1 MDRISTIKTT
11 LFISLFPMPLV
22 SMGSAV
28 GGNGLFEIAFLS
40 RIGYLIER
48 YIKKQRAESS
58 SVHVT
63 GDDYFPGASW
73 INRGVRY
80 V

>member
-48 YIKKQRAESS
+48 YIKKTSLAPNQPMMKFSLVSAAKTKG
-58 SVHVT
+58 V
-63 GDDYFPGASW
+63 DY
-73 INRGVRY
+73 V
-80 V
+80 